1 MTIIWFLVGFAIGIG
16 AKFGLDE
23 YSNYKQQQ
31 EKTFLDMNDILV
43 KFKAMELNKKD
54 KINIEVL

>member
-1 MTIIWFLVGFAIGIG
+1 MTIIWFLVGLAFGFG

-23 YSNYKQQQ
+23 YAEYREHQK
-31 EKTFLDMNDILV
+31 KTFLDMSDILV

-54 KINIEVL
+54 KINVEIL